1 MRFAFFSDVE
11 KKLVFFVRLSARKL
25 LRFVSIQMKPIL
37 MLQNSVKTLFE

>member
-1 MRFAFFSDVE
+1 MRFAFFFRRR
-11 KKLVFFVRLSARKL
+11 KKISFFVRLSARKL